1 MRRRTNNQ
9 QTYDDG
15 ESGPRLSILPSS
27 AVSDARLSNSE
38 FRTLAALG
46 VFADKG
52 HVCWPSLPRLGAML
66 HKSPQAVS
74 KDLHRLQEL
83 GLISIRPQF
92 DSRKPGQRLAN
103 RYQLNFDT
111 TPQLGID
118 RGYQL
123 EVETPSTPEVE
134 TPSTPEVETPSTPEV
149 ETPSTPEVEV
159 NVPVNN
165 PKDDPKN
172 DAARAPDD
180 FSRLQDRL
188 EKYGLIL
195 KPDDMQII
203 AGWVKSGIIPEDI
216 DSAIEW
222 RNGQRLNPVR
232 GCAQLKN
239 GVMTSQLKRLQTVP
253 ARGNGNGNGHHKFD
267 EFTTRAIQDNAS
279 VYSAFSYLKNNP
291 HGGGREESLERLAEF
306 GIGFE
311 RYGEGPDQARLVQF
325 GGVDCLART

>member
-9 QTYDDG
+9 QPYDDG

-46 VFADKG
+46 VFADSKN
-52 HVCWPSLPRLGAML
+52 HTCWPSLARLASML
-66 HKSPQAVS
+66 HKSRQAVS
-74 KDLHRLQEL
+74 KDVQRLGEL
-83 GLISIRPQF
+83 GLIQIRQQF
-92 DSRKPGQRLAN
+92 DLKKKSQLTNVYR
-103 RYQLNFDT
+103 LNFDT
-111 TPQLGID
+111 PHQLQVAPPAISEIAPPAISEIAPPAISEIA
-118 RGYQL
+118 Q
-123 EVETPSTPEVE
+123 
-134 TPSTPEVETPSTPEV
+134 
-149 ETPSTPEVEV
+149 
-159 NVPVNN
+159 NVLINN

-222 RNGQRLNPVR
+222 RNGQRLTPVR

-325 GGVDCLART
+325 GGVDCLVQT